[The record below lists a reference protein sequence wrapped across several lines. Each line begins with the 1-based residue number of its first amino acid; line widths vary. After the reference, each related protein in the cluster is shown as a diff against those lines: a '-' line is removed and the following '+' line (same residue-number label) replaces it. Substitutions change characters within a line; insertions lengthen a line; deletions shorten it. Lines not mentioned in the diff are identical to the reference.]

1 MRQEITTDEHN
12 RKEQMKTQAETQK
25 KEQHETSRQF
35 AQLARSVGG
44 VEQAEFWQREKVKN
58 LDRATRGQRAVG
70 NRLEDEAPA
79 EALIYLLTDLY
90 HWADAV
96 GVDWDEA
103 IDWASSHHAEEVVI
117 SAPNEGPEADPE

>member
-1 MRQEITTDEHN
+1 MRQQITTDEHN

-58 LDRATRGQRAVG
+58 LDRATRGKEQSA
-70 NRLEDEAPA
+70 
-79 EALIYLLTDLY
+79 
-90 HWADAV
+90 ADSKTKLPPRR
-96 GVDWDEA
+96 
-103 IDWASSHHAEEVVI
+103 SSTC
-117 SAPNEGPEADPE
+117 